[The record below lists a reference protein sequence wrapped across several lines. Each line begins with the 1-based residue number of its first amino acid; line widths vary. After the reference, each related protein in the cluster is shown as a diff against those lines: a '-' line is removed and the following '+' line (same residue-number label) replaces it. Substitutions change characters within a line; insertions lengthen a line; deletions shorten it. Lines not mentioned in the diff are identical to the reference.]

1 MVATRP
7 DARSRVEL
15 LQWPADADRREE
27 LRRDG
32 RPRLLLVG
40 PDVFPPAI
48 SELEDWVRLPA
59 DERDV
64 YVRLQRLSHL
74 AVAEPLGPG
83 DVVVDDHG
91 LLSWRGG
98 RVALPDTEAA
108 MMRLLAEDPGRVV
121 TRDQLMASAW
131 PEGGRQAHSLDSRV
145 FTLRKRLGRIGLV
158 LDTVRNHG
166 FRLAEADPID
176 PISEGAPWSR

>member
-1 MVATRP
+1 MARSRP
-7 DARSRVEL
+7 ELRSRVEL

-40 PDVFPPAI
+40 PGVYPPAI

-74 AVAEPLGPG
+74 AVDDPLGPG

-91 LLSWRGG
+91 LVSWRGG

-108 MMRLLAEDPGRVV
+108 MMRLLIEEPGRVV
-121 TRDQLMASAW
+121 TREQLMAVAW
-131 PEGGRQAHSLDSRV
+131 PGGGRQAHSLDSRV
-145 FTLRKRLGRIGLV
+145 FTLRRRLDRIGLV

-166 FRLAEADPID
+166 FVLSEADSID
-176 PISEGAPWSR
+176 PHL